1 MIKITN
7 KILAISV
14 ALLSINTQPF
24 SAIPQETSSTLTAL
38 SQTFTNRFLKN
49 GYTQSDI
56 NNFIAYI
63 KSSGIKSAFYV
74 YTFKNGTWH
83 ADPVV
88 TERKDSYPHTRFAN
102 ELLTWLNTHIKKDIK
117 DGLSFIY
124 MPQEPLHECGFLD
137 QKQQLALKT
146 LFEKCPILLTCT
158 HPNIL
163 WADQGILIPDPYIL
177 LDKYKTDIEEI
188 KAKKELIYSKRSPSI
203 FFRGAISGPYSYIY
217 NTDSIYKDD
226 RVKLFSL
233 SKSFPFIN
241 ALITDDSCLTIH
253 GRVTADFQQWY
264 SQNLSD
270 KKGPYAN
277 FIEHAR
283 HKYLISIDGYG
294 SAWSRVPYILFT
306 GSVLL
311 LRADCKQYFY
321 SLLQNMTTHVN
332 IDLGLVNLAAVYIHL
347 EQNPHIAESIGN
359 NGYAF
364 AEKYLTVDAINMYL
378 VQVIRDLNDAFKPPM
393 QQ

>member
-1 MIKITN
+1 MSQEAHQKLTM
-7 KILAISV
+7 
-14 ALLSINTQPF
+14 LSNQ
-24 SAIPQETSSTLTAL
+24 
-38 SQTFTNRFLKN
+38 FTNRFLKN
-49 GYTQSDI
+49 GYTSADI
-56 NNFIAYI
+56 SNFIAYI

-74 YTFKNGTWH
+74 YTFKNGAWH

-88 TERKDSYPHTRFAN
+88 PERKDSYPHTRFAN
-102 ELLTWLNTHIKKDIK
+102 ELFAWLNTHVTKDIK

-124 MPQEPLHECGFLD
+124 MPQEPLHECGFHD

-163 WADQGILIPDPYIL
+163 WSDQGILIPDPYIL
-177 LDKYKTDIEEI
+177 FDKYKTDVDEI
-188 KAKKELIYSKRSPSI
+188 KSKKELVYSKRSPSV
-203 FFRGAISGPYSYIY
+203 FFRGAISGPHSFIY
-217 NTDSIYKDD
+217 NIDSISKDD
-226 RVKLFSL
+226 RLRLFML
-233 SKSFPFIN
+233 SKSNPFIN
-241 ALITDDSCLTIH
+241 AMITDDSCLTLQE
-253 GRVTADFQQWY
+253 RVTDDFKKWY
-264 SQNLSD
+264 QQNLSD

-283 HKYLISIDGYG
+283 HKYLISMDGYG

-306 GSVLL
+306 GSILL

-332 IDLGLVNLAAVYIHL
+332 IDPGLTNLTAVYTHF
-347 EQNPHIAESIGN
+347 EQNPGLAETIGN

-364 AEKYLTVDAINMYL
+364 AENYLTVDAINMYL
-378 VQVIRDLNDAFKPPM
+378 SQVIRDLNNAFRVAI
-393 QQ
+393 